1 MARLNQKLQNT
12 DSTVRSL
19 SNVSKRKLALL
30 AFMLNDHPNRERI
43 LGADP
48 AAWSLEMN
56 DANKKSLDAVKSIG
70 GNIDKQ
76 LAGALSQLG
85 YKESGRENATC

>member
-12 DSTVRSL
+12 DGTVRSL
-19 SNVSKRKLALL
+19 NYFMKRKLALL
-30 AFMLNDHPNRERI
+30 AYMLNDHPNRERI

-56 DANKKSLDAVKSIG
+56 DANRESLEAVKSTS
-70 GNIDKQ
+70 GNLDKQ

-85 YKESGRENATC
+85 YKDSGRENATC

>member
-12 DSTVRSL
+12 NSTVRSL

-30 AFMLNDHPNRERI
+30 AYMLNDHPNRERI

-48 AAWSLEMN
+48 SSWSLEMN
-56 DANKKSLDAVKSIG
+56 DTNRESLDAIKSTS
-70 GNIDKQ
+70 GNLDRQ

-85 YKESGRENATC
+85 YKESSRENATC